1 MDKRGYLRWT
11 ISWHPH
17 AAGNDRGNPRDA
29 GELYA
34 CQITKPSKTAL
45 RNQGGFVIS
54 VVIKSK
60 EEE

>member
-1 MDKRGYLRWT
+1 MDKRGYLRWKN
-11 ISWHPH
+11 SYNPH

-29 GELYA
+29 GA
-34 CQITKPSKTAL
+34 RHASQITKPSKTAL